1 MPEDPEME
9 GGMMDPM
16 TVATAATPFLFR
28 AVEALG
34 EKVWDKTSEAVA
46 DETVG
51 FGRRLL
57 ARLLG
62 RHHESGAEAGV
73 ESGSDVEVFAGT
85 GSQLVVVEAVKD
97 LVADPGDQ
105 DAQGALRLA
114 VRKLLAAD
122 PQLMAEVSEL
132 MQKQAPKQQAGERAI
147 QIVGDQHDVAN
158 VSGDDNTIKISH
170 GGSGPGHSGA

>member
-1 MPEDPEME
+1 ME

-16 TVATAATPFLFR
+16 TVANAAAPFLFR

-34 EKVWDKTSEAVA
+34 EKVWDKTAEAAA

-62 RHHESGAEAGV
+62 RHQESGAEAEV

-122 PQLMAEVSEL
+122 RTLMTEVSEL
-132 MQKQAPKQQAGERAI
+132 LQKQAPKQQAGERAI
-147 QIVGDQHDVAN
+147 QIVGDQRDVAN

-170 GGSGPGHSGA
+170 GGSWPGPSGA

>member
-1 MPEDPEME
+1 VHDELEDSML
-9 GGMMDPM
+9 DPIA
-16 TVATAATPFLFR
+16 VATAATPFLLK

-34 EKVWDKTSEAVA
+34 EKVWDKTSEAAA

-62 RHHESGAEAGV
+62 RQQDSGDEAGV
-73 ESGSDVEVFAGT
+73 ESGSDVEVFTGT

-105 DAQGALRLA
+105 DVQSALRLA

-122 PQLMAEVSEL
+122 PPLMAEVSEFL
-132 MQKQAPKQQAGERAI
+132 QKQAPKQQAGERAI
-147 QIVGDQHDVAN
+147 QSIGNQRDVAN
-158 VSGDDNTIKISH
+158 VTGDHNKTKISH
-170 GGSGPGHSGA
+170 GGPGPGNIGA

>member
-1 MPEDPEME
+1 
-9 GGMMDPM
+9 MDPM
-16 TVATAATPFLFR
+16 TVANAAAPFLFR

-34 EKVWDKTSEAVA
+34 EKVWDKTAEAAA

-62 RHHESGAEAGV
+62 RHQESGAEAEV

-114 VRKLLAAD
+114 VRKLLVAD
-122 PQLMAEVSEL
+122 RTLMTEVSEL
-132 MQKQAPKQQAGERAI
+132 LQKQAPKLQAGERAI
-147 QIVGDQHDVAN
+147 QIVGDQRDVAN
-158 VSGDDNTIKISH
+158 VSGDDNTIRISH